1 MTLSCIQAKP
11 RGDAAE
17 IDYPEIE
24 MIVNWSFEDGRLTAR
39 DGAGKVLRWWI
50 AEERIGRGLVVFFNH
65 AQSLGR
71 LLVAG

>member
-1 MTLSCIQAKP
+1 
-11 RGDAAE
+11 
-17 IDYPEIE
+17 